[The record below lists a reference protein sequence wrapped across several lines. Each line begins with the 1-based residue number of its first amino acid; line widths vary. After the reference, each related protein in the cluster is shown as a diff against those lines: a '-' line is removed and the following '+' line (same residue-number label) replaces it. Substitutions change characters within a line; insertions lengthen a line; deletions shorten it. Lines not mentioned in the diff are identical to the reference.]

1 VSGNHDVK
9 VRGARVNERAM
20 PAQYVDLLHVV
31 KHVNA
36 HTLQLQRE
44 IKRDSGRPRAFV
56 VISSDRVDRRYS
68 AQFFEDLGSANVSRV
83 DDVPDTLE
91 RADCFRAKQPVRI

>member
-1 VSGNHDVK
+1 VSGNDDVK
-9 VRGARVNERAM
+9 ARGATVNERAM

-31 KHVNA
+31 EHVNA

-44 IKRDSGRPRAFV
+44 IKRDLGRPRALV

-68 AQFFEDLGSANVSRV
+68 AQFFEDLGSTNVSRV
-83 DDVPDTLE
+83 DDVPDTRE
-91 RADCFRAKQPVRI
+91 RTDCFRAKQPMRI